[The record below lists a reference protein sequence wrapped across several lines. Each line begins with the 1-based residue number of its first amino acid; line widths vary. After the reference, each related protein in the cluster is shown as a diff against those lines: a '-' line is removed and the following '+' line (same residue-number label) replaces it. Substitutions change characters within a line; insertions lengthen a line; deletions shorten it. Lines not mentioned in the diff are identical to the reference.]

1 MIHFTDNGAG
11 LPVVLIHAFAN
22 DGALWKPQIEVFAER
37 FRIVAPD
44 LRGFG
49 GSPATDGKAVSMD
62 LYADDVI
69 ELMDRLQIKR
79 AVIGGI
85 SLGGYVALSL
95 SLRFP
100 ERTCGLVLAN
110 TRAGADNPDWASF
123 REALVSEIEKQG
135 AQAVVDN
142 YGDKPFRNDCPE
154 DIKDY
159 VRKMILR
166 QSARGL
172 ASGTRG
178 MAQRPDRL
186 PALGTIRVPTLVI
199 SGTEDNYIASTE
211 GETMHRAIAGSRF
224 VDIPHGGHL
233 SNIDSATAFNAA
245 LGEFLEPIA
254 TQFQ

>member
-1 MIHFTDNGAG
+1 MIHTTDNGAG
-11 LPVVLIHAFAN
+11 LPVILIHAFAN
-22 DGALWKPQIEVFAER
+22 DGALWKPQIEAFAKS
-37 FRIVAPD
+37 FRVVAPD

-49 GSPATDGKAVSMD
+49 GSPATDGNAVSMD

-69 ELMDRLQIKR
+69 ELMDGLKIKR

-95 SLRFP
+95 ALRFP
-100 ERTCGLVLAN
+100 ERTLGLVLAN
-110 TRAGADNPDWASF
+110 TRAGADNPEWAGF
-123 REALVSEIEKQG
+123 RAALVSDIEKQG

-142 YGDKPFRNDCPE
+142 YGDKPFRNDCAE

-166 QSARGL
+166 QSAQGL
-172 ASGTRG
+172 ASGVRG

-186 PALGTIRVPTLVI
+186 AALGTIRVPTLVI

-233 SNIDSATAFNAA
+233 SSIDSATAFNAA

-254 TQFQ
+254 RQLQ

>member
-1 MIHFTDNGAG
+1 MIHFTDDGAG
-11 LPVVLIHAFAN
+11 LPVILIHAFAN
-22 DGALWKPQIEVFAER
+22 DGALWKPQIEAFSKR
-37 FRIVAPD
+37 FRVVAPD

-69 ELMDRLQIKR
+69 ELMDSLKIER

-95 SLRFP
+95 ALRFP
-100 ERTCGLVLAN
+100 ERTSGLVLAN
-110 TRAGADNPDWASF
+110 TRAGADNPEWAHF
-123 REALVSEIEKQG
+123 RAALVSEIEKQG

-142 YGDKPFRNDCPE
+142 YGDKPFRNDCAAV
-154 DIKDY
+154 IKDY

-166 QSARGL
+166 QSAKGL
-172 ASGTRG
+172 ASGVRG

-186 PALGTIRVPTLVI
+186 AALGKIRVPTLVI
-199 SGTEDNYIASTE
+199 SGTEDNYIASAE
-211 GETMHRAIAGSRF
+211 GEAMHRAIAGSRF
-224 VDIPHGGHL
+224 IDIPHGGHL

-245 LGEFLEPIA
+245 LGEFLEPVA
-254 TQFQ
+254 RQVQ